1 MNEELVYHQIEIND
15 KPMIAEF
22 LIYDFRFW
30 YEVEASFQY
39 FHVIVVK
46 IKRFRNATSMLMGC
60 LNKIAAI

>member
-30 YEVEASFQY
+30 YEVEAGFEY
-39 FHVIVVK
+39 FHLNEIAVK
-46 IKRFRNATSMLMGC
+46 IRRHRSATSM
-60 LNKIAAI
+60 

>member
-1 MNEELVYHQIEIND
+1 MDRVRPEILNYLIFTLSMNEELVYHQIEIND

-39 FHVIVVK
+39 FHVIVV
-46 IKRFRNATSMLMGC
+46 RYLC
-60 LNKIAAI
+60 

>member
-46 IKRFRNATSMLMGC
+46 IKRFRSATSMLIAC
-60 LNKIAAI
+60 LNKIAGI

>member
-39 FHVIVVK
+39 FHEIVVK
-46 IKRFRNATSMLMGC
+46 RFRSATSMLIAC